1 MVIIENHVVSVVV
14 VKKENISIILT
25 LCLGVMCFVLLIRDP
40 KQVYP
45 ISTQKTIEKRIEGK
59 ETIIKEKGKVID
71 NSKLII
77 NELNH
82 GLHDLQSQLDA
93 VKNSRDTFS
102 IVQIQDTMIHTL
114 YRRDKEKDLIISS
127 QDTIITAQRYI
138 INSKDTII
146 SSLTLDIKK
155 IKRQRNWS
163 FILNGIL
170 AGALILKP

>member
-1 MVIIENHVVSVVV
+1 MFNNKTISFILQVTLVVICIFVLF
-14 VKKENISIILT
+14 KKETNI
-25 LCLGVMCFVLLIRDP
+25 
-40 KQVYP
+40 YP
-45 ISTQKTIEKRIEGK
+45 VSNQKTIEHRIEGK

-93 VKNSRDTFS
+93 VKNARDTFN

-114 YRRDKEKDLIISS
+114 YKRDREKDLIIAS
-127 QDTIITAQRYI
+127 QDTIINAQRYI

-146 SSLTLDIKK
+146 TSLTLDIKK

-163 FILNGIL
+163 YILNGIL
-170 AGALILKP
+170 TGALILKP

>member
-1 MVIIENHVVSVVV
+1 MFNNKYIPLILQVILVIIC
-14 VKKENISIILT
+14 IS
-25 LCLGVMCFVLLIRDP
+25 LLFKNVDN
-40 KQVYP
+40 VYP
-45 ISTQKTIEKRIEGK
+45 VSTQKTIEHRIEGK

-71 NSKLII
+71 NSKVII

-93 VKNSRDTFS
+93 VKNARDTFN

-114 YRRDKEKDLIISS
+114 YKRDREKDIIIAS
-127 QDTIITAQRYI
+127 QDTIINAQRYI

-146 SSLTLDIKK
+146 TSLTLDIKK

-163 FILNGIL
+163 YILNGIL
-170 AGALILKP
+170 TGALRLKP

>member
-1 MVIIENHVVSVVV
+1 
-14 VKKENISIILT
+14 
-25 LCLGVMCFVLLIRDP
+25 MCFVLLIRDP

-114 YRRDKEKDLIISS
+114 YRRDKEKDLIIAS

-163 FILNGIL
+163 YILNGIL
-170 AGALILKP
+170 TGALILKP

>member
-1 MVIIENHVVSVVV
+1 MINNKSISFILQVALVVICIFVLF
-14 VKKENISIILT
+14 KKETNI
-25 LCLGVMCFVLLIRDP
+25 
-40 KQVYP
+40 YP
-45 ISTQKTIEKRIEGK
+45 VSNQKTIEHRIEGK

-71 NSKLII
+71 NSKVII

-93 VKNSRDTFS
+93 VKNARDTFN

-114 YRRDKEKDLIISS
+114 YKRDREKDLIIAS
-127 QDTIITAQRYI
+127 QDTIINAQRYI

-146 SSLTLDIKK
+146 TSLTLDIKK

-163 FILNGIL
+163 YILNGIL
-170 AGALILKP
+170 TGALILKP

>member
-1 MVIIENHVVSVVV
+1 MYSKQNLSLLFQIA
-14 VKKENISIILT
+14 
-25 LCLGVMCFVLLIRDP
+25 LGVMCVVLIMREP

-45 ISTQKTIEKRIEGK
+45 VSNQKTIEKRIEGK

-93 VKNSRDTFS
+93 VKNARDTFN

-114 YRRDKEKDLIISS
+114 YRRDKEKDLIIAS
-127 QDTIITAQRYI
+127 QDTIINAQRYI

-146 SSLTLDIKK
+146 TSLTLDIKK
-155 IKRQRNWS
+155 IKKQRRWS
-163 FILNGIL
+163 YILNGIL
-170 AGALILKP
+170 TGALILKP

>member
-1 MVIIENHVVSVVV
+1 ML
-14 VKKENISIILT
+14 KKENISIILT
-25 LCLGVMCFVLLIRDP
+25 FCLGVMCFILLMRDP

-45 ISTQKTIEKRIEGK
+45 VSAQKTIERRIEGK

-77 NELNH
+77 SELNH
-82 GLHDLQSQLDA
+82 GLFDLQQQLDA
-93 VKNSRDTFS
+93 VKNSKDTFS

-114 YRRDKEKDLIISS
+114 YRRDKEKDLIINS
-127 QDTIITAQRYI
+127 QDTIINAQRYI

-146 SSLTLDIKK
+146 SVLELDIKK
-155 IKRQRNWS
+155 IKKQRNWS

-170 AGALILKP
+170 AGTLILKK

>member
-1 MVIIENHVVSVVV
+1 MFNNKTISFILQVALVVICIFVLF
-14 VKKENISIILT
+14 KKETNI
-25 LCLGVMCFVLLIRDP
+25 
-40 KQVYP
+40 YP
-45 ISTQKTIEKRIEGK
+45 VSNQKTIEHRIEGK

-93 VKNSRDTFS
+93 VKNARDTFN

-114 YRRDKEKDLIISS
+114 YKRDREKDIIIAS
-127 QDTIITAQRYI
+127 QDTIINAQRYI

-146 SSLTLDIKK
+146 TSLTLDIKK

-163 FILNGIL
+163 YILNGIL
-170 AGALILKP
+170 TGALILKP